1 MASSSRQKRKQAVS
15 ADTLRI
21 RDFALLLA
29 LYEAGNLTG
38 AALRVGITEPAAS
51 QQLRSIQ
58 RRMKMRLHESNHG
71 GDKLTVEAQAL
82 LPAAADIVQ
91 AFHRGMHDAQ
101 EARHG
106 GPHILR
112 IGASSFLP
120 ERWHRLLESVE
131 MRLYRNVRPQL
142 DLANT
147 EHLLLALQRHDL
159 DVALVISPPQ
169 NGKLTSRCVAKSP
182 FMIVFREGHALAGRQ
197 SVSLTEVVS
206 YPWIFFHKSDHPWLH
221 DLILRRAE
229 TAGDGVRIQHRVNHF
244 DHVPRLLNDE
254 RVLAWL
260 TPTGAERIARP
271 GLVARP
277 LDDPK
282 ICLETHLVALASNTS
297 PLVAEYYKCFM
308 QQVEEDQSPV
318 QLALPLAGPIM
329 NQNWAEAR
337 RMYKASA

>member
-58 RRMKMRLHESNHG
+58 RRVKMRLHESNHG
-71 GDKLTVEAQAL
+71 GDKLTAEALAL

-91 AFHRGMHDAQ
+91 AYHRGMHDAN

-106 GPHILR
+106 GQRELR

-120 ERWHRLLESVE
+120 EHWHRLLESVE
-131 MRLYRNVRPQL
+131 MQVHRNIKLHL

-147 EHLLLALQRHDL
+147 DQLLLALQRHDL
-159 DVALVISPPQ
+159 DVALVISPPR

-229 TAGDGVRIQHRVNHF
+229 AAGDGVRIQHRVNHF
-244 DHVPRLLNDE
+244 DHVPRLLTDD

-260 TPTGAERIARP
+260 TPTGAERVARP

-277 LDDPK
+277 LDDLE
-282 ICLETHLVALASNTS
+282 IRLETHLAALTSNTS
-297 PLVAEYYKCFM
+297 PLVAEYFRCFLA
-308 QQVEEDQSPV
+308 QLEEDHSPV
-318 QLALPLAGPIM
+318 QLVLPLAGPIM
-329 NQNWAEAR
+329 NQSWNDAR
-337 RMYKASA
+337 RVYKVSA